1 MVEFNRVLLRELC
14 RQVEETDDPKELI
27 ELSDEI
33 IRLIN
38 DKRRRITLAKRG
50 VLKVIEGG
58 KPNFNVPPL
67 RAAKPLRLLPAD
79 REDQGRENQAAAF

>member
-38 DKRRRITLAKRG
+38 DKRRRITLAKRRM
-50 VLKVIEGG
+50 LKTMDRGR
-58 KPNFNVPPL
+58 PNFNVRPQ
-67 RAAKPLRLLPAD
+67 RAA
-79 REDQGRENQAAAF
+79 

>member
-33 IRLIN
+33 VRLIN

-50 VLKVIEGG
+50 VLKVMERGR
-58 KPNFNVPPL
+58 PNLNP
-67 RAAKPLRLLPAD
+67 AAST
-79 REDQGRENQAAAF
+79 AACGVTAQTAAC

>member
-33 IRLIN
+33 VRLIN

-50 VLKVIEGG
+50 ALKVIEGG
-58 KPNFNVPPL
+58 KPNFNVPPR
-67 RAAKPLRLLPAD
+67 RAA
-79 REDQGRENQAAAF
+79 

>member
-14 RQVEETDDPKELI
+14 RQIEETDDPKELI

-33 IRLIN
+33 VRLIN

-58 KPNFNVPPL
+58 KPNFSMLPR
-67 RAAKPLRLLPAD
+67 RAA
-79 REDQGRENQAAAF
+79 